1 MPEDAVP
8 IPERK
13 LPSGE
18 NKRRPLTV
26 PAGNNNNNNNN
37 HQPGKITRTVCAGAH
52 STCMHLRSRSISVSV
67 SQRPYDQKKVG
78 AVEHAN
84 RSHAEIAEAMRLPVT
99 Q

>member
-1 MPEDAVP
+1 MPEDAEP

-13 LPSGE
+13 PPSGE

-26 PAGNNNNNNNN
+26 PAGNNNNN
-37 HQPGKITRTVCAGAH
+37 QPGKITRTVCAGAH